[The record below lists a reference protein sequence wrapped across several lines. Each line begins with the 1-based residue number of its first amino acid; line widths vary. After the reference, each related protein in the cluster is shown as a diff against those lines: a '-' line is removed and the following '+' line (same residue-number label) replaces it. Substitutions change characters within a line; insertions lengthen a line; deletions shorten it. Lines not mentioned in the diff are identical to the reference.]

1 VDVLA
6 NWMWQGAVVALA
18 SVAILR
24 VSRRMSAT
32 TRYNLWWMTLVV
44 VLCLPALAWL
54 ATLAVEP
61 RGDSM
66 RALGAAGPVT
76 GTASAPAGPV
86 ILPAVPGWIAAA
98 VAAFWLLWL
107 TLSLGRLVSAY
118 RGVRRVRRESREF
131 PASRERR
138 LPMWLAVRGEGRG
151 VRLALSNDVR
161 AAAVVGLASPTI
173 AVAPRALDALSDAEL
188 DQIIVHEWAHV
199 QRGDAAARLIQRI
212 VTAVAGLHPAIWWI
226 DRQLNLERET
236 ACDDW
241 AVGAAGSGRRL
252 AVCLTKLASLPGQD
266 TGAVLS
272 PSALVT
278 SELSIRVTRLLDD
291 RRNTST
297 RTTIGVPMVVTTV
310 LAALAVT
317 VAGVELVVTAPRSSV
332 DQPVAVSEPIREHPP
347 AGTIG
352 PETPRQSSGPVA
364 ERTPNPAGRRVAP
377 AADSIARRS
386 VPPTPEAAASPDS
399 ARPDSLIAPV
409 QSIAETPIEAGA
421 LPGTATEA
429 PSALAATA
437 ALDAKAPEG
446 PVRPATPWGAA
457 ANAGVTVGKGS
468 QKAAVA
474 TAGFF
479 TRLSKSISGAF

>member
-6 NWMWQGAVVALA
+6 NWMWQGGVVALA
-18 SVAILR
+18 STAILR
-24 VSRRMSAT
+24 LSRRMSAT

-61 RGDSM
+61 RDESM
-66 RALGAAGPVT
+66 RALAAAGPVS
-76 GTASAPAGPV
+76 GTAAASAGGVMLPAAPA
-86 ILPAVPGWIAAA
+86 WIAAA
-98 VAAFWLLWL
+98 FVVFWLLWL
-107 TLSLGRLVSAY
+107 SVSLGRLVSAY

-131 PASRERR
+131 PVSRERR
-138 LPMWLAVRGEGRG
+138 LPMWRAVRGDGRR

-161 AAAVVGLASPTI
+161 AAAVVGLASPMI
-173 AVAPRALDALSDAEL
+173 AVAPRALDALTDAEL

-199 QRGDAAARLIQRI
+199 QRGDAAARLMQRI
-212 VTAVAGLHPAIWWI
+212 AAAVAGLHPAIWWI

-241 AVGAAGSGRRL
+241 AIGAVGSGRSL
-252 AVCLTKLASLPGQD
+252 AVCLTKLASLPGRD
-266 TGAVLS
+266 AGAVLS

-278 SELSIRVTRLLDD
+278 SELSIRVTRLLDG

-297 RTTIGVPMVVTTV
+297 RTTLGVPMVVTTV

-317 VAGVELVVTAPRSSV
+317 VAGVELVVTSPRPSA
-332 DQPVAVSEPIREHPP
+332 DEPVAVAEPMREHPP
-347 AGTIG
+347 AGATG
-352 PETPRQSSGPVA
+352 PEKRRESSGFVR
-364 ERTPNPAGRRVAP
+364 ERAPKPTDRRVGP
-377 AADSIARRS
+377 AVASIARQS
-386 VPPTPEAAASPDS
+386 VPSTPEATVPADS
-399 ARPDSLIAPV
+399 AGPVSLKVPV
-409 QSIAETPIEAGA
+409 HSIAETPFEAGA

-429 PSALAATA
+429 PSARAAIA
-437 ALDAKAPEG
+437 IPEAQAPEG
-446 PVRPATPWGAA
+446 PARSPTPWGVA

-479 TRLSKSISGAF
+479 SRLSKSISGGF